1 MKQEEKQYCF
11 GCGAELQS
19 DNPLESGYVPKEVLD
34 TKKAS
39 LCQRCFRLQ
48 NYGEEAHIFPASQDF
63 HSIIT
68 SAKRKKALI
77 VYVVDFFSYDFS
89 LFEEYR
95 EELQGL
101 DIFLVGN
108 KRDILPKSLND
119 HVLITRIHYYASKYG
134 VSIVD
139 TLLTSA
145 SKNYNIDDFKAKI
158 EELRKGKDVYVIGAV
173 SAGKSSL
180 INTLLKNYH
189 NPTNLY
195 ITTSPYPGTTL
206 NVIRVPLDMRSA
218 IYDTPG
224 YPVPGSMIE
233 IVDRKCIKDIVPQKE
248 MKPRMYQLMSKQTLL
263 IGGLARFEYVD
274 GPKNNFAVYASTM
287 VTVQRSKLEK
297 SEGAFFA
304 LIKHHQ
310 IHPCATKF
318 MQKEAFNIEE
328 FELTPGKYEIQIV
341 GYAWIMFEAKEKG
354 LYRVSKPK
362 EVHVHV
368 IQRGKEQ

>member
-158 EELRKGKDVYVIGAV
+158 EELSKDVYVIGAV